1 MTQLFQSI
9 VKIENVR
16 PQLLGTFKAYERP
29 DTKIPV
35 ASPSGRTRLA
45 RRAESRA
52 YGLATM
58 RFAIGPHL
66 RTSFVTNIV
75 TACGDIGSALIP
87 SPASP
92 PLKAGVAPAAS
103 DPQLRLRP
111 PPSPKPP
118 G

>member
-75 TACGDIGSALIP
+75 TACGDIGSALIA
-87 SPASP
+87 ASARR
-92 PLKAGVAPAAS
+92 PLNAGVAHAA
-103 DPQLRLRP
+103 LTTRFRLRP
-111 PPSPKPP
+111 PSF